1 MELNEYKGM
10 MDKVQMPENMDHRLK
25 NRLLSSQ
32 KENKHRI
39 YKKMVKRVAVAMVAV
54 IVAFEVSQ
62 TSVVGNVT
70 AAIKEYFGKFHLTA
84 GKEEIDFGE
93 MVPVDIDFE
102 AFKSAK
108 GTELIQGSTT
118 EDYWKRYSS
127 LEEFEAE
134 TGLHLWSSDEIK
146 VSYISLSL
154 DDDYHQGNI
163 GCTFAYQG
171 KKYHMNGMFIT
182 NERKNNWG
190 YGTELEPYRTY
201 SYGNGQKAYFVKS
214 KGYEGDEKEYS
225 EMQGVYFAK
234 DSILYQLFVKNS
246 QEGTEMAENIIDIV
260 AK

>member
-10 MDKVQMPENMDHRLK
+10 MDKVQLPENMDHRLK
-25 NRLLSSQ
+25 KRLLSSQ

-108 GTELIQGSTT
+108 GTELVMGSKTR
-118 EDYWKRYSS
+118 YWHEYSG
-127 LEEFEAE
+127 LEELEEE

-146 VSYISLSL
+146 VSNISLTL
-154 DDDYHQGNI
+154 DFYHQGLI
-163 GCTFAYQG
+163 SCEFSYQG
-171 KKYHMNGMFIT
+171 KGYTMNGMFVT
-182 NERKNNWG
+182 DEGKDTWG
-190 YGTELEPYRTY
+190 YGTKVDPYRTY
-201 SYGNGQKAYFVKS
+201 CYGDGQKAYFVKDE
-214 KGYEGDEKEYS
+214 GYEGDEKGKLGI
-225 EMQGVYFAK
+225 QVVYFTA
-234 DSILYQLFVKNS
+234 DNILYQLFVERS
-246 QEGTEMAENIIDIV
+246 QKGTEMAENIIDIV